1 MRKFLF
7 MSMMVVTC
15 GVMLMLTSC
24 KSESEQRQVAEKAM
38 ECLKNKD
45 FKGYV
50 DLMYFSESDSADPE
64 KLAQKKENMAQMLES
79 KMSMSDGQ
87 KGGWK
92 GIKKYSYV
100 SEQTDSTTSVVKMA
114 YVNNEDKPDTM
125 DIKLQLD
132 EKGKWKISS
141 KGK

>member
-15 GVMLMLTSC
+15 GMMLMLTSC

-64 KLAQKKENMAQMLES
+64 KLALIW
-79 KMSMSDGQ
+79 G
-87 KGGWK
+87 
-92 GIKKYSYV
+92 
-100 SEQTDSTTSVVKMA
+100 
-114 YVNNEDKPDTM
+114 
-125 DIKLQLD
+125 
-132 EKGKWKISS
+132 EKSPV
-141 KGK
+141 

>member
-1 MRKFLF
+1 MKKILF
-7 MSMMVVTC
+7 MLMIATC
-15 GVMLMLTSC
+15 GLMLTSC
-24 KSESEQRQVAEKAM
+24 GSGQSEQRKLAEKAM

-50 DLMYFSESDSADPE
+50 DLVYFSESDSADPE
-64 KLAQKKENMAQMLES
+64 KLAQKKESMTQMLEG
-79 KMSMSDGQ
+79 KISMSEGQ

-92 GIKKYSYV
+92 GIKSYSYV

-132 EKGKWKISS
+132 EKGQWRIAN

>member
-1 MRKFLF
+1 MKKVLL
-7 MSMMVVTC
+7 
-15 GVMLMLTSC
+15 MLMIIAAYGMMLTSC
-24 KSESEQRQVAEKAM
+24 GSGPSEQRKLAEKAM

-50 DLMYFSESDSADPE
+50 DLVYFSESDSSDPE
-64 KLAQKKENMAQMLES
+64 KLAQKKESMTQMLQG
-79 KMSMSDGQ
+79 KIAMSEGQ
-87 KGGWK
+87 KDGWK
-92 GIKKYSYV
+92 GIKSYSYV

-132 EKGKWKISS
+132 EKGQWRIAN